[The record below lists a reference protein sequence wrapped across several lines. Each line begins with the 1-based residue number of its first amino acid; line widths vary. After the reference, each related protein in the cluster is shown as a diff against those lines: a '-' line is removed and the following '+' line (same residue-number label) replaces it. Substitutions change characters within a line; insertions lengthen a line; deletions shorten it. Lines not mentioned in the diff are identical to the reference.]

1 MGRLYL
7 LKEKKDSCS
16 LKEFIIY
23 RGRKKRNYRKN
34 GAIWILGS
42 VKMVEEERG
51 ILRDIGAL

>member
-1 MGRLYL
+1 M

-23 RGRKKRNYRKN
+23 RGRKKWNTRKN
-34 GAIWILGS
+34 GVIGIIGS

>member
-23 RGRKKRNYRKN
+23 RGRKKWNTRKN
-34 GAIWILGS
+34 GAIGILGS

-51 ILRDIGAL
+51 VLRDIGAL